1 MENITAINAIAE
13 VKSTKEFLRELQLP
27 MQTSYYKPV
36 GHGQLMDITLESID
50 RSGFVLRSEEYTHA
64 AGGAKANGKYYLDYG
79 NDPDMSIM
87 IAWQNSYN
95 KQLSLKF
102 AVGGYV
108 FICENGMVRGD
119 MGTFKS
125 KHMGQI
131 QQVTPKL
138 LTEYISDAGETFEKM
153 LIEKRR
159 MQEIEVTKKT
169 SAELL
174 GRMFIEEGII
184 TSTQLN
190 IIKSEMEKPT
200 FEYGHD
206 GSLWQL
212 YNHTTYALKSA
223 TPTTWL
229 KQQMDNHQFFT
240 EEYGIAELV

>member
-1 MENITAINAIAE
+1 MELTAIEAIAE
-13 VKSTKEFLRELQLP
+13 VQSTKDFLRAMPLP
-27 MQTSYYKPV
+27 AQTSYYKPV

-50 RSGFVLRSEEYTHA
+50 RCNFQLRSEQYTHA
-64 AGGAKANGKYYLDYG
+64 AGGAKANGKYHLDYG

-102 AVGGYV
+102 AIGGYV

-119 MGTFKS
+119 LGTFRS
-125 KHMGQI
+125 KHMGEI
-131 QQVTPKL
+131 QTVTPKL
-138 LTEYISDAGETFEKM
+138 LSEYISQAGETFEKM
-153 LIEKRR
+153 IIEKKR

-169 SAELL
+169 TAELL
-174 GRMFIEEGII
+174 GRMYIEEGII

-190 IIKSEMEKPT
+190 IIKSELTKPT
-200 FEYGHD
+200 FDYGHKD
-206 GSLWQL
+206 SLWEL

-229 KQQMDNHQFFT
+229 QQQMDNHQFFT
-240 EEYGIAELV
+240 EEYGIAVPA

>member
-1 MENITAINAIAE
+1 MELTAIEAIAE
-13 VKSTKEFLRELQLP
+13 VQSTKDFLRAMPLP
-27 MQTSYYKPV
+27 AQTSYYKPV

-50 RSGFVLRSEEYTHA
+50 RCGFQLRSEHYTHA
-64 AGGAKANGKYYLDYG
+64 AGGAKANGKYHLDYG

-102 AVGGYV
+102 AIGGYV

-119 MGTFKS
+119 LGTFRS
-125 KHMGQI
+125 KHMGEI
-131 QQVTPKL
+131 QTVTPKL
-138 LTEYISDAGETFEKM
+138 LSEYISQAGETFEKM
-153 LIEKRR
+153 IIEKKR

-169 SAELL
+169 TAELL
-174 GRMFIEEGII
+174 GRMYIEEGII

-190 IIKSEMEKPT
+190 IIKSELTKPT
-200 FEYGHD
+200 FDYGHKD
-206 GSLWQL
+206 SLWEL

-229 KQQMDNHQFFT
+229 QQQMDNHQFFT
-240 EEYGIAELV
+240 EEYGIAVPA